1 MSSKISPCQV
11 CYLQVIVQTYKGALV
26 YAFKTITKFSL
37 HWIIVGSGKK
47 AFIQA
52 DGIKTLYT
60 LSLET
65 LECKLIG

>member
-1 MSSKISPCQV
+1 MVDAQT
-11 CYLQVIVQTYKGALV
+11 VI
-26 YAFKTITKFSL
+26 KFVIY
-37 HWIIVGSGKK
+37 WIIVGAGKK

-65 LECKLIG
+65 LECKL

>member
-1 MSSKISPCQV
+1 M
-11 CYLQVIVQTYKGALV
+11 QTYKGALV